1 MTTPRLSISKSRQAV
16 WDALRAA
23 TAPMTRAQ
31 LHDATGVPPTT
42 IGNYLAGLAE
52 AGLATKADGGGGHPV
67 WSLSGTDTG
76 YHAPRVRR
84 DGSRVVTGDGCDNMW
99 RTMRAM
105 VEFSPRELA
114 SHSTTDTVG
123 VSETHAKVY
132 CSKLLA
138 AGYLR
143 VLRKARPGQQQAVYR
158 LIRNTG
164 PRPPVVQRVQR
175 VFDPNNGKYHALGG
189 PR

>member
-1 MTTPRLSISKSRQAV
+1 MTPRLSSSESRQAI
-16 WDALRAA
+16 WEALRAA
-23 TAPMTRAQ
+23 DAPMTRAQ
-31 LHDATGVPPTT
+31 IHETTKVPPTT
-42 IGNYLAGLAE
+42 IGNYLQGLAE
-52 AGLATKADGGGGHPV
+52 AGLVMKADGPGVHPV

-84 DGSRVVTGDGCDNMW
+84 DGSRVVTGDGCGNMW

-105 VEFSPRELA
+105 GEFSPRELA

-138 AGYLR
+138 AGFLR
-143 VLRKARPGQQQAVYR
+143 VLRKARPGQQQAIYR
-158 LIRNTG
+158 LVRNTG

-175 VFDPNNGKYHALGG
+175 VFDPNNGKFHDLGG
-189 PR
+189 GK